1 MDGDS
6 EKKNQPATT
15 TTQNTSYPVQDTIA
29 SQSSSRNASSESN
42 SNSTKS
48 KSNLNNRPS
57 NSASSSKNQQ
67 NIQNDEIN
75 QESNS
80 LSNDEQQSTRTASS
94 DTTKT
99 ETSSATDDGGGG
111 WGFSGGWGGAWG
123 GVADLAKSVGAAVV
137 QGVKEELQEIKEDIT
152 MVADASLEASKKV
165 AEVSQTVAERAVEHS
180 QAAATASKD
189 FIQNDLKE
197 FNRVLGEETH
207 ETMKDVNVVGSM
219 AVDTIGGWASHL
231 STAVANT
238 GGMLIGNWEDD
249 EISTQG
255 IIIGKGKHKI
265 NFVTAYEARIHSLR
279 TDTTTYCSE
288 PVDSA
293 DYDLWKE
300 TFGIDTP
307 NTKKTISDLLVNSQ
321 EVRSLYTKL
330 VPSAVAH
337 QEFWQ
342 RYFYKLDALERAER
356 KRTALMERAERSGT
370 EEEDDLSWG
379 DDNDSENG
387 ETGKLDVTPTPTP
400 MDDLTN
406 VDVQENV
413 DEKSVIKSIDSLKV
427 DGKNNPSSN
436 NSESPVMVQS
446 VNNKDEE
453 STTSK
458 KSAAQQ
464 VLESDDWEKE
474 FDIDMTEEEIAK
486 ALNNDAGDGEE
497 ENLDDWD

>member
-1 MDGDS
+1 
-6 EKKNQPATT
+6 
-15 TTQNTSYPVQDTIA
+15 
-29 SQSSSRNASSESN
+29 
-42 SNSTKS
+42 
-48 KSNLNNRPS
+48 
-57 NSASSSKNQQ
+57 
-67 NIQNDEIN
+67 
-75 QESNS
+75 
-80 LSNDEQQSTRTASS
+80 
-94 DTTKT
+94 
-99 ETSSATDDGGGG
+99 
-111 WGFSGGWGGAWG
+111 
-123 GVADLAKSVGAAVV
+123 
-137 QGVKEELQEIKEDIT
+137 
-152 MVADASLEASKKV
+152 
-165 AEVSQTVAERAVEHS
+165 VAERAVEHS

-249 EISTQG
+249 EINTQG
-255 IIIGKGKHKI
+255 IIIGKGKQKI
-265 NFVTAYEARIHSLR
+265 NFVTAYEARIHGLR

-288 PVDSA
+288 PVDAA
-293 DYDLWKE
+293 DYDLWIE

-387 ETGKLDVTPTPTP
+387 ETGKLDVTPTPES
-400 MDDLTN
+400 TN
-406 VDVQENV
+406 VDVELNS
-413 DEKSVIKSIDSLKV
+413 DEKSVIKSIDTLKI
-427 DGKNNPSSN
+427 DEKTNPPSN

-446 VNNKDEE
+446 INKEE
-453 STTSK
+453 ELSTTSK

-486 ALNNDAGDGEE
+486 ALNDDAVDGEE
-497 ENLDDWD
+497 ENLDDWE